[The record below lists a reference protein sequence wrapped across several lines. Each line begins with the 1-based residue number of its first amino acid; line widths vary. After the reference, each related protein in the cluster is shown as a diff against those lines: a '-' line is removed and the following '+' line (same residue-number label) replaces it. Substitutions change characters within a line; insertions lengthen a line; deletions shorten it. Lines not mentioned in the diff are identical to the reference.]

1 MSRPRFRLPSRSLAL
16 PIGLG
21 VVALLLAALV
31 TVLAVR
37 LAGGT
42 GDDEPALVA
51 ARQTATDLLTIAPD
65 TADATLRRL
74 EDGTTGEFHEQL
86 GSRSGTFAGT
96 IRDAKVSS
104 TGEVSAAGV
113 AERGPGRAVVLV
125 SADSTVHN
133 AQVPDGEPRQYRMRM
148 TVEQEDGRWLVSRLE
163 FVP

>member
-1 MSRPRFRLPSRSLAL
+1 MSRPRFRQPPGSLAL

-37 LAGGT
+37 LAGGS

-74 EDGTTGEFHEQL
+74 EDGTTGEFREQL